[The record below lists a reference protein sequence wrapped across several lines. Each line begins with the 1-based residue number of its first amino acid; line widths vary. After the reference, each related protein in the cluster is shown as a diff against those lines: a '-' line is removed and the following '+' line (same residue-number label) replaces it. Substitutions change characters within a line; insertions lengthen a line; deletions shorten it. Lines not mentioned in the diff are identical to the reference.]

1 MLVRNNK
8 QHIMVEEESGGSS
21 GSSASAMITNILL
34 RLLSRCTTI
43 LTGLTGLA
51 LGVLYVKQESLLYHP
66 TIAGQVPR
74 HLADNPRRFRSPSEH
89 NVPFE
94 TIMITCADGLA
105 IHSWLLYHPPSSSS
119 SSSLRPTIIW
129 FHGNAGNIG
138 LRLPQAI
145 QMYNALHVNVWM
157 IEYRGFGDSQD
168 PSSSSST
175 AGGKINEAGIKLDAE
190 AVWDYANNKYHHH
203 HPRTSTTTTS
213 SSSSSRV
220 TNNDDDR
227 IISANVVLDPKKMFV
242 FGQSLGGAV
251 AFHLA
256 QYAQQKQLLA
266 STSTTATT
274 KVVASSSIDC
284 YAPLAGII
292 VENTFLSIS
301 DMVDHLLPYVRPI
314 KYLILRMHWDSGTI
328 VRHLHHTPALFIAGA
343 QDTLVPHVHML
354 HLYGRMKSSV
364 QSASS
369 SSSSSSS
376 SIATKVNTDLVRLH
390 IVKDGTH
397 NDTWMKGGREYWTT
411 ISRFMNDALFVLDNS
426 NSGSSSS
433 SGSGS
438 DGNSAS
444 GSAGSSHG
452 ASTNIAATA
461 RGAPPLFQRKSSI
474 NGGVS
479 SSTNRGEC
487 LGSSSI
493 EVDSG
498 GGGEDSVELI
508 SGVANF
514 LGMASNVLKKGSTNS
529 GEARAYKKKE

>member
-1 MLVRNNK
+1 
-8 QHIMVEEESGGSS
+8 
-21 GSSASAMITNILL
+21 
-34 RLLSRCTTI
+34 
-43 LTGLTGLA
+43 
-51 LGVLYVKQESLLYHP
+51 
-66 TIAGQVPR
+66 
-74 HLADNPRRFRSPSEH
+74 
-89 NVPFE
+89 
-94 TIMITCADGLA
+94 MITCADGLA
-105 IHSWLLYHPPSSSS
+105 IHSWLLYHPTSSLSSSS
-119 SSSLRPTIIW
+119 SQRRQPQRPTIIW

-168 PSSSSST
+168 PSSSS
-175 AGGKINEAGIKLDAE
+175 AGGGKINEAGIKLDAE
-190 AVWDYANNKYHHH
+190 AVWDYVNNKYHP
-203 HPRTSTTTTS
+203 PRTQTTTSSS

-220 TNNDDDR
+220 TNNNNDDR
-227 IISANVVLDPKKMFV
+227 IISSNVLDPKKMFV

-256 QYAQQKQLLA
+256 QYAQQKQLLS
-266 STSTTATT
+266 STSTATA
-274 KVVASSSIDC
+274 KVVSSINC

-301 DMVDHLLPYVRPI
+301 EMVDHLLPYVISPI
-314 KYLILRMHWDSGTI
+314 KYLILRMYWDSGTI
-328 VRHLHHTPALFIAGA
+328 VRHLHTTPALFIAGA

-364 QSASS
+364 QSASVS

-433 SGSGS
+433 SSSSSSS

-444 GSAGSSHG
+444 SSAGSSHD
-452 ASTNIAATA
+452 ASTTNIAATA
-461 RGAPPLFQRKSSI
+461 RAPPPLFQRKSSI
-474 NGGVS
+474 NGGIS

-514 LGMASNVLKKGSTNS
+514 LGMASNVLKKGSTTS
-529 GEARAYKKKE
+529 GEAKAYKKKD